1 MLEKDYDGVLKSLN
15 EIGHKHSFDE
25 EDNFINPYKNKKQA
39 QAKCNHMWAND
50 TDAIYY
56 GPRGVRICA
65 ICGRRF

>member
-1 MLEKDYDGVLKSLN
+1 MVG
-15 EIGHKHSFDE
+15 
-25 EDNFINPYKNKKQA
+25 KNKKQA
-39 QAKCNHMWAND
+39 QTKCNHMWAND